1 MRRSRLFCEG
11 SAEELVVDRIRVDG
25 AEIAYEV
32 RGEGEPVLLIPLS
45 VIIDGLAH
53 PLFRR
58 AALAEANRLIHYHRR
73 GWSGSTLGDGP
84 SRVARQAADAIAL
97 LEHLEI
103 ERAHV
108 AGHSYGGV
116 IALQLALDAPELV
129 HSLALLEPALRA
141 GPEGQA
147 HLQRII
153 GPARERYISGDKRG
167 FITVFTDGVFGAGW
181 ETIVEGA
188 VPGAIEQAV
197 ADADTF
203 FAEQPA
209 LLEWKFGPE
218 EAAKIKQPV
227 LSVLGT
233 RSAPLFHEGRTVLHA
248 WFPQAENLDV
258 NTTHMLQIEDP
269 ASVADGLAAF
279 FARHPIS
286 KLGS

>member
-1 MRRSRLFCEG
+1 VREPAG
-11 SAEELVVDRIRVDG
+11 VVVNRIRVDD

-32 RGEGEPVLLIPLS
+32 RGNGEPVLLIPLS

-53 PLFRR
+53 PLFRQ
-58 AALAEANRLIHYHRR
+58 AALAGDYRLIHYHRR
-73 GWSGSTLGDGP
+73 GWKGSTRGDRP
-84 SRVARQAADAIAL
+84 ASIARQAADAVAL

-116 IALQLALDAPELV
+116 IALQLALDTPELV

-141 GPEGQA
+141 EPEGQA

-153 GPARERYISGDKRG
+153 GPARERYSSGDKRG

-181 ETIVEGA
+181 EPIVEGA
-188 VPGAIEQAV
+188 IPGAVEQAV

-203 FAEQPA
+203 LAEQPA

-218 EAAKIKQPV
+218 DAAKINQPV
-227 LSVLGT
+227 LSVLGI
-233 RSAPLFHEGRTVLHA
+233 RSAPIFHEGRTVLHS
-248 WFPQAENLDV
+248 WLPQTEDLNV

-269 ASVADGLAAF
+269 AVVADGL
-279 FARHPIS
+279 RVLRSPPNVITES
-286 KLGS
+286 